1 MNKEIIELE
10 NEFIVLAVPKN
21 TVEVT
26 ISAKIYHNG
35 ELQDVH
41 RTMDFQEV
49 REACKEAEQGYIPSD
64 AVFTLTP
71 LGKKYVEELIQK
83 QRGLFEEE

>member
-49 REACKEAEQGYIPSD
+49 REAFKEAEQGYIPSD

-83 QRGLFEEE
+83 QRGLFDEE

>member
-1 MNKEIIELE
+1 MDQEIIELE

-41 RTMDFQEV
+41 RTMDFHEV
-49 REACKEAEQGYIPSD
+49 REAFKEAEQGYIPSD

-83 QRGLFEEE
+83 QRSLFEEE

>member
-49 REACKEAEQGYIPSD
+49 REAFKEAEQGYIPSD

>member
-1 MNKEIIELE
+1 MDREIIELE

-26 ISAKIYHNG
+26 IFAKIYHNG

-49 REACKEAEQGYIPSD
+49 REAFKEAEQGYIPSD

>member
-1 MNKEIIELE
+1 MEQEVIELE
-10 NEFIVLAVPKN
+10 NGFIVLAIPKN

-26 ISAKIYHNG
+26 ISAKVYHNG
-35 ELQDVH
+35 ELQDVY

-49 REACKEAEQGYIPSD
+49 REAFKEAEQGYIPSD

-71 LGKKYVEELIQK
+71 LGEKYAQELIQK
-83 QRGLFEEE
+83 QRSQFQEE

>member
-1 MNKEIIELE
+1 MDQEIIELE

-49 REACKEAEQGYIPSD
+49 REAFKEAEQGYIPSD
-64 AVFTLTP
+64 SVFTLTP
-71 LGKKYVEELIQK
+71 LGKKYAEELIQK

>member
-1 MNKEIIELE
+1 MDQEIIELE

-41 RTMDFQEV
+41 RTTDFQEV
-49 REACKEAEQGYIPSD
+49 REAFKEAEQGYIPSD
-64 AVFTLTP
+64 AVFSLTP
-71 LGKKYVEELIQK
+71 LGEKYVEELIKK